1 LSSNP
6 EINMKK
12 SILLLACS
20 LLFPA
25 LVGTSTAATVSGFV
39 LCDAN
44 QNGTN
49 DTSDVGIPNVQIVV
63 TNQTGSFSN
72 STVTA
77 GNGFFSLQIP
87 NFDPLAERL
96 DPLSQVYVEVL
107 NPATLPP
114 GSTIE
119 FPMAIT
125 NLISTPAYFIDFAA
139 DLTNVVYTSA
149 SGTSTNGN
157 WLINNPDCRTQ
168 TTTTNCM
175 LSGGGVIR
183 SRTRNRPDHTFA
195 GNIFSRISPSMIQGG
210 NWVDVAHNLNLMFQ
224 STTIES
230 VRCGELPTTPSNRRF
245 PTASFIEFSG
255 TGTLKGIGGNRMA
268 SIPVL
273 FTARVEDRGQ
283 PGMGVDRYYLRVFT
297 ADGTTLLLVSGD
309 PANPANIVPV
319 PISSGNLN
327 IQMR

>member
-1 LSSNP
+1 
-6 EINMKK
+6 MKK
-12 SILLLACS
+12 IILLLICG
-20 LLFPA
+20 LLLPA
-25 LVGTSTAATVSGFV
+25 LAVTSKAATVSGFV

-49 DTSDVGIPNVQIVV
+49 DIGDVGIPNVMVVV
-63 TNQTGSFSN
+63 TNENGSFSN

-87 NFDPLAERL
+87 NFDPLAERQ
-96 DPLSQVYVEVL
+96 DPLSQVYIETL
-107 NPATLPP
+107 NPATLPA
-114 GSTIE
+114 GSTID

-125 NLISTPAYFIDFAA
+125 NLIATPAFFIDFAA
-139 DLTNVVYTSA
+139 DLTNLVYTSA
-149 SGTSTNGN
+149 SGTATNGN
-157 WLINNPDCRTQ
+157 WLINNPDCQVQ

-175 LSGGGVIR
+175 LNGGGVIR

-195 GNIFSRISPSMIQGG
+195 GNIFSRISPRMIEGG

-230 VRCGELPTTPSNRRF
+230 VRCGELAITPSNRRM
-245 PTASFIEFSG
+245 PKASFIEFSG
-255 TGTLKGIGGNRMA
+255 TGTLKGIGGNRLA

-309 PANPANIVPV
+309 PSNPANIVPV
-319 PISSGNLN
+319 PISSGNLS